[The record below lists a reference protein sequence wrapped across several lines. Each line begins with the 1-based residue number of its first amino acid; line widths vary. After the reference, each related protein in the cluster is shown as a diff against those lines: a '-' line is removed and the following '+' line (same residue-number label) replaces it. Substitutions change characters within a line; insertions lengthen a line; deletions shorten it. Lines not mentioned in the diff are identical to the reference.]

1 MFNGVGQKVMMGGKR
16 LGQKIKAGGKWLG
29 NKIYENRK
37 EILMGSLALASSGLL
52 GRDVQDAGQFVS
64 TTGLRVAQNPIGELR
79 ANAPLIRDTAINLAT
94 TGNIVRGGTPAF
106 YGGRG

>member
-1 MFNGVGQKVMMGGKR
+1 MFNGIGQKV
-16 LGQKIKAGGKWLG
+16 KAGGKWLG

-37 EILMGSLALASSGLL
+37 EILAASLALASSGLL
-52 GRDVQDAGQFVS
+52 GQDVKDAGQFVS